1 MENNDELCGGVK
13 ILIERMKSNPDE
25 FTDMDSTLGHHKWGG
40 VMSSSMWD
48 KNVTCWDDVLTPA
61 EVDALRKAR
70 ADIMRAKFTSLVM
83 ARLLKDQEET
93 KTEPPYPVGGYFV
106 STGTGGG
113 GGILGQGARVAKINP
128 HQAIALQT
136 SATSIQNLLYPQ
148 RSPFAESQPPS
159 SSEILARTKKFLGLK

>member
-93 KTEPPYPVGGYFV
+93 KTTSPFPSGGYFA
-106 STGTGGG
+106 SSGGG
-113 GGILGQGARVAKINP
+113 GSGLVSQGSNP
-128 HQAIALQT
+128 YQAIALQT
-136 SATSIQNLLYPQ
+136 SDTSIQNLLYPQ